1 MSMAFLSVSRP
12 TFSVSFVM
20 SGPPCLGLGAG
31 PSGATP
37 VIACARTAHL
47 NPLPWTCGLSLS
59 KDARRSCKHLVSVFL
74 ILLSIAPAAADPID
88 VTATPVVPDSGSTLL
103 TTGRL
108 EYLAGFALTS
118 DAKDFGGLSG
128 ASLSADGAT
137 LTALADIGIW
147 FRLALAHDAT
157 SRLIGVSGGESG
169 RLEDEHGKPLATK
182 YVGDS
187 ESITRA
193 ADGSYYVTFEGWHR
207 LWRYTSLTAAA
218 KYVRP
223 PKEMA
228 SLPGNEGVEAATQL
242 RDGRFLL
249 LSEGGTTFNGDLQG
263 WLGDGKRWA
272 DLTLAPTGRFK
283 PTDLALLPDGDV
295 LLLERSVSLFGGVAA
310 RLSVIPAA
318 TLAPAAR
325 LVGRELGIIRE
336 PLPVDN
342 FEGLAARY
350 APDRS
355 ILIYLLSDDNFSAME
370 RTLLLQFRWRP

>member
-1 MSMAFLSVSRP
+1 LPSYSCLDGSV
-12 TFSVSFVM
+12 VD
-20 SGPPCLGLGAG
+20 
-31 PSGATP
+31 
-37 VIACARTAHL
+37 
-47 NPLPWTCGLSLS
+47 WT
-59 KDARRSCKHLVSVFL
+59 
-74 ILLSIAPAAADPID
+74 AAADSVSIAAAPVAPESD
-88 VTATPVVPDSGSTLL
+88 PTPY
-103 TTGRL
+103 TTGQL

-128 ASLSADGAT
+128 ASLSADGGT
-137 LTALADIGIW
+137 LTALADIGVW

-157 SRLIGVSGGESG
+157 GRLIGVSGGESG
-169 RLEDEHGKPLATK
+169 RLEDEHGKPLTTSMSAIP
-182 YVGDS
+182 S
-187 ESITRA
+187 PSRA
-193 ADGSYYVTFEGWHR
+193 PPAGRLLRDVRGLAPAVALPIADGGGQVC
-207 LWRYTSLTAAA
+207 A
-218 KYVRP
+218 P